1 MSLHTTR
8 RLMRYPVPFRLILFN
23 LIIFCCQS
31 AWGQSEDGEVHI
43 PENFTGPYITV
54 RDVEVTG
61 NERTQDRIIIRELDF
76 SPGDSLATFEERLAG
91 GLFYGTKR
99 FNRVDSSE
107 VVRRMKYSRENIINT
122 QLFLSADLY
131 LEEVEGTDYRLRIH
145 VKERWYFWVFPVV
158 QLDYPNFNDWLQDP
172 DLSRLTQ
179 GVFMSHNNLFGLSHQ
194 GSVLGYFGSSQGVGI
209 GYYIPW
215 IGKGE
220 KIGMRLGALYRNST
234 VVEYG
239 SLDNERQL
247 IFEEGS
253 LKQFDFLATF
263 TLRPGLYNYGKMRI
277 TASSHSVSDQVLA
290 LTGSDSLA
298 SFLPD
303 GRQSAAFINMYLEY
317 SYDSRNNRAYPL
329 KGNYLKGFVDK
340 RGMGIVSQNV
350 DYFFYGVDMHFYQ
363 KLSDRWYTAEMFKM
377 VNSSSEDIAY
387 HFKQNLTAG
396 DDFIR
401 GYDYFALRGDEMY
414 YFRSNLKYNVIKP
427 AILPARKEKHRDS
440 KFRNLPYAFYL
451 NLIADVGYMKDNFYG
466 PYNPYNNRLLYSWG
480 LGVDFISYYDLVFR
494 FEYVFTNIGTRGFF
508 FGFGLPV

>member
-1 MSLHTTR
+1 MITSSARRLSIAVIICSMSLA
-8 RLMRYPVPFRLILFN
+8 IL
-23 LIIFCCQS
+23 
-31 AWGQSEDGEVHI
+31 GQSKDGEVHI
-43 PENFTGPYITV
+43 PEAFPGPYIHISSM
-54 RDVEVTG
+54 EVTG
-61 NERTQDRIIIRELDF
+61 NERTRDRIIFRELDF
-76 SPGDSLATFEERLAG
+76 SRGDSLATFEDNLRG
-91 GLFYGTKR
+91 GMFSGSKR
-99 FNRVDSSE
+99 YNRVDSSE

-131 LEEVEGTDYRLRIH
+131 LEQVDGNEYKLRIN
-145 VKERWYFWVFPVV
+145 VQERWYFWVFPVV

-179 GVFMSHNNLFGLSHQ
+179 GIFMSHNNLFGLSHQ
-194 GSVLGYFGSSQGVGI
+194 GSVLGYFGSSQGVGL

-239 SLDNERQL
+239 SLENERQL

-253 LKQFDFLATF
+253 LKQFDLLATF
-263 TLRPGLYNYGKMRI
+263 TLRPGLYNYGKLRI
-277 TASSHSVSDQVLA
+277 TASSHSVSDRILA
-290 LTGSDSLA
+290 LTASDSLS

-303 GRQSAAFINMYLEY
+303 DRQSASFLNMYLEY

-340 RGMGIVSQNV
+340 RGMGILSHNV

-363 KLSDRWYTAEMFKM
+363 KLGERWYTAEMFKM
-377 VNSSSEDIAY
+377 VSTSSADISY
-387 HFKQNLTAG
+387 HFRQKLTDG

-401 GYDYFALRGDEMY
+401 GYDFFALRGDEMY

-427 AILPARKEKHRDS
+427 GIMPARKEKHKDS
-440 KFRNLPYAFYL
+440 KFRNLPYAFYI
-451 NLIADVGYMKDNFYG
+451 NAIADVAYINDDFYG
-466 PYNPYNNRLLYSWG
+466 MYNPYNNRFLYTWG
-480 LGVDFISYYDLVFR
+480 LGVDFISYYDLVLR
-494 FEYVFTNIGTRGFF
+494 FEYVFTNIGTHGFF